1 MGIYHRNT
9 ILVFVMCNA
18 VLAEDFARVGVIDL
32 QRCLKESKEG
42 QKVFQILK
50 KKKDDLQKRLNTK
63 QRELLELR
71 KELDK
76 QAMMLSL
83 DAQDDKKK
91 TIERKTRELE
101 YLYRDLNE
109 EMARAQGKEKKR
121 IFKELEKIIKK
132 IGSKE
137 NYTTVKG
144 DDQVLIKGINSLVLA
159 EKGEI
164 SFFSDPRLKDQVK
177 ITKASAIIVTEPISL
192 YQGPQLIVADPSLAY
207 AKVATIF
214 APPIPRFPGISEK
227 SIIGEGTRIGKGVSI
242 YPFVYVGR
250 ESIIGNQVTLFPGVY
265 IGDRVRLGKGSVIY
279 PNVTIMSDCVI
290 GKDGA
295 QNAIDRAA
303 LGKTVIKRGVKTD
316 NLVQIGHNV
325 VIDENTVIVAQV
337 GIAGSTKIGKNVIIG
352 GQVGFTDHIEIGDR
366 VMIGSKSGVAKSVPA
381 GQVVSGIPTMPHRLW
396 LKTRSHIRR
405 LPEYSER
412 LKELEDR
419 VKELEEQS
427 KRG

>member
-1 MGIYHRNT
+1 MEVTLKHI
-9 ILVFVMCNA
+9 
-18 VLAEDFARVGVIDL
+18 AE
-32 QRCLKESKEG
+32 S
-42 QKVFQILK
+42 
-50 KKKDDLQKRLNTK
+50 
-63 QRELLELR
+63 
-71 KELDK
+71 
-76 QAMMLSL
+76 
-83 DAQDDKKK
+83 
-91 TIERKTRELE
+91 
-101 YLYRDLNE
+101 
-109 EMARAQGKEKKR
+109 
-121 IFKELEKIIKK
+121 
-132 IGSKE
+132 IGG
-137 NYTTVKG
+137 TVEG

-164 SFFSDPRLKDQVK
+164 SFFSDPRLRDQVRV
-177 ITKASAIIVTEPISL
+177 TKASAIIVKEVISL
-192 YQGPQLIVADPSLAY
+192 YQGQQLIVADPSLAY
-207 AKVATIF
+207 AKAAAIF

-227 SIIGEGTRIGKGVSI
+227 SIIGEGARIGKDVSI

-250 ESIIGNQVTLFPGVY
+250 DSIIDNEVTLFPGVY
-265 IGDRVRLGKGSVIY
+265 IGDRVTVGKGSVIY

-290 GKDGA
+290 GKEVIVHAGTVIGSDGFGFARDGDINVKIPQTGIVQIEDEVEIGA

-325 VIDENTVIVAQV
+325 VVGENTVVVAQV
-337 GIAGSTKIGKNVIIG
+337 GIAGSTKIGKNVTIG
-352 GQVGFTDHIEIGDR
+352 GQVGFIDHIEIGDR
-366 VMIGSKSGVAKSVPA
+366 VMIGSKSGVIKSIPA

-419 VKELEEQS
+419 VKELEEQL

>member
-1 MGIYHRNT
+1 
-9 ILVFVMCNA
+9 
-18 VLAEDFARVGVIDL
+18 
-32 QRCLKESKEG
+32 
-42 QKVFQILK
+42 
-50 KKKDDLQKRLNTK
+50 
-63 QRELLELR
+63 LELTL
-71 KELDK
+71 KHIAE
-76 QAMMLSL
+76 S
-83 DAQDDKKK
+83 
-91 TIERKTRELE
+91 ICGNVE
-101 YLYRDLNE
+101 
-109 EMARAQGKEKKR
+109 
-121 IFKELEKIIKK
+121 
-132 IGSKE
+132 
-137 NYTTVKG
+137 G

-159 EKGEI
+159 EKGDI
-164 SFFSDPRLKDQVK
+164 SFLSDPRLKDQART
-177 ITKASAIIVTEPISL
+177 TKASAVIVKEIISL
-192 YQGPQLIVADPSLAY
+192 YQGPQLIVTDPSLAY

-227 SIIGEGTRIGKGVSI
+227 SIIGKGVHIGKDVSI

-250 ESIIGNQVTLFPGVY
+250 ESIIDNEVTLFPGVY
-265 IGDRVRLGKGSVIY
+265 IGERVTVGKESVIY

-290 GKDGA
+290 GKKVIIHAGTVIGSDGFGFAKECDKNVKIPQIGIVQIEDEVEIGA
-295 QNAIDRAA
+295 QNAVDRAA

-325 VIDENTVIVAQV
+325 VIDENTIIVAQV

-366 VMIGSKSGVAKSVPA
+366 VMIGSKSGVAKSIPA

-419 VKELEEQS
+419 VKELEEQL